1 MRRPLKIVGFA
12 LGGVLIAAAIYAYSR
27 FHDYTKPPNAF
38 DTALGIVSF
47 LLCPPSLLSI
57 LCIDCEVGTQAGLE
71 LFSFIAL
78 LNGGFYA
85 ALGVIVLRYRKHN
98 TDI

>member
-12 LGGVLIAAAIYAYSR
+12 LGGVLIAAAMYAYFS

-38 DTALGIVSF
+38 DVALGIV
-47 LLCPPSLLSI
+47 
-57 LCIDCEVGTQAGLE
+57 
-71 LFSFIAL
+71 SFIAL

-85 ALGVIVLRYRKHN
+85 AVGAIVLRYRKHN